1 MGQCQHGSQKT
12 FRNLAISFF
21 CLIALVTVV
30 SVVIGCANA
39 FTAPATSSPTV
50 TAKPTPKPAPSI
62 FEEMLGLIPDTPE
75 TRAYVRIVDHTLRWE
90 ALALAPKSD
99 DSDTRGVDLFEAG
112 RTFLNFNQVTRSTQP
127 NLTEYLAL
135 DPGTINQSLLAGTTP
150 RQWEILGGRFDPKA
164 TEQALSRCT
173 GACLPPDA
181 REEYQGVTFYS
192 WGEDF
197 KGSLQDRLKPPAF
210 DKQGRGGR
218 IAVLDNY
225 VYRTLWTDGIRE
237 QIDAGLGRRPSLAE
251 VEDFRLLAE
260 NLSELGSYE
269 IYLSDD
275 TQSVEELDS
284 LTVTLTGKAGAY
296 DWLVNDEQKR
306 QTYKVFFWDSEGRTV
321 GVQLDSPMEE
331 VQQLRQELQQ
341 SLLRP
346 YLAYGTGR
354 GLDSDGRYIGIVLA
368 HADEDLARENVVLL
382 QQRIRETV
390 NLANSKPWNETVDLG
405 RMEVGTEGRLLLAKL
420 PLPDREFASGIP
432 TFDTSFTLDG
442 LLLHER

>member
-1 MGQCQHGSQKT
+1 
-12 FRNLAISFF
+12 
-21 CLIALVTVV
+21 
-30 SVVIGCANA
+30 
-39 FTAPATSSPTV
+39 
-50 TAKPTPKPAPSI
+50 
-62 FEEMLGLIPDTPE
+62 MLGLIPDTPE
-75 TRAYVRIVDHTLRWE
+75 TRAYVRIVDHARLGE
-90 ALALAPKSD
+90 ALALAPQSG
-99 DSDTRGVDLFEAG
+99 DSATRGVDLLEVG
-112 RTFLNFNQVTRSTQP
+112 RTFLNFSEVTLSTQP
-127 NLTEYLAL
+127 NLREYLAL
-135 DPGTINQSLLAGTTP
+135 DPGIIEQSLLAGTTP

-210 DKQGRGGR
+210 DQQGRGGR

-237 QIDAGLGRRPSLAE
+237 QIDTGLGRRPSLAD

-284 LTVTLTGKAGAY
+284 LTVTLTGEVGAY

-306 QTYKVFFWDSEGRTV
+306 QTYKVSTWDSKGTNIR
-321 GVQLDSPMEE
+321 VQLDSPLEE
-331 VQQLRQELQQ
+331 IQQLRQELQQ

-354 GLDSDGRYIGIVLA
+354 GLDSDGKVHRYCPGACQRGISQRKRHPSA
-368 HADEDLARENVVLL
+368 TADQGNC
-382 QQRIRETV
+382 
-390 NLANSKPWNETVDLG
+390 
-405 RMEVGTEGRLLLAKL
+405 
-420 PLPDREFASGIP
+420 
-432 TFDTSFTLDG
+432 
-442 LLLHER
+442 